1 MGDKTRRKELLAQY
15 KETQPEAG
23 IYRIVNGKNGKAY
36 LDSTPNLANI
46 RGQME
51 FAKSTKNMLSI
62 LNQRLRNDIR
72 EFGIDAFSLEILEV
86 LEITPGM
93 TGEEI
98 RRDLATLEE
107 LWREKFDPAL
117 LY

>member
-1 MGDKTRRKELLAQY
+1 MGHKTRRKELVAKY

-23 IYRIVNGKNGKAY
+23 VFRILNSKNGKAF
-36 LDSTPNLANI
+36 LGSVPNVANI

-51 FAKSTKNMLSI
+51 FAKSTKAMLSI
-62 LNQRLRNDIR
+62 LNQPLRNDIR
-72 EFGIDAFSLEILEV
+72 AFGIDAFSLEILEI
-86 LEITPGM
+86 LDITPGM
-93 TGEEI
+93 TAEEI